1 MDKSKII
8 SITDIIENKV
18 RKQRELDDYNA
29 RLEELQRQKFWLEK
43 EIQMAEFIIAA
54 VQSEISPK
62 AFVQAIID
70 WSPLIF
76 SGGLQIALPLII
88 TMLLVNIGLGIVT
101 RSAPSL
107 NIIAVGFPAIILV
120 GMVLLTLALPGIIQ
134 LIQEFWLNA
143 LDQLDLI
150 LVN

>member
-18 RKQRELDDYNA
+18 RKQKELDDYNA

-62 AFVQAIID
+62 AFVQE
-70 WSPLIF
+70 LI
-76 SGGLQIALPLII
+76 
-88 TMLLVNIGLGIVT
+88 NYEIGKM
-101 RSAPSL
+101 S
-107 NIIAVGFPAIILV
+107 
-120 GMVLLTLALPGIIQ
+120 
-134 LIQEFWLNA
+134 
-143 LDQLDLI
+143 DDD
-150 LVN
+150 

>member
-18 RKQRELDDYNA
+18 RKQRELDDYNM

-62 AFVQAIID
+62 AFVQA
-70 WSPLIF
+70 LIEHEL
-76 SGGLQIALPLII
+76 GG
-88 TMLLVNIGLGIVT
+88 MNDD
-101 RSAPSL
+101 
-107 NIIAVGFPAIILV
+107 
-120 GMVLLTLALPGIIQ
+120 
-134 LIQEFWLNA
+134 E
-143 LDQLDLI
+143 
-150 LVN
+150 

>member
-8 SITDIIENKV
+8 SITEIIENKV

-62 AFVQAIID
+62 AFVQAIIEHE
-70 WSPLIF
+70 
-76 SGGLQIALPLII
+76 
-88 TMLLVNIGLGIVT
+88 LGKM
-101 RSAPSL
+101 S
-107 NIIAVGFPAIILV
+107 
-120 GMVLLTLALPGIIQ
+120 
-134 LIQEFWLNA
+134 
-143 LDQLDLI
+143 DDDD
-150 LVN
+150 